1 MIKSDIEQKAK
12 LIALARALG
21 QEPDAQLVAEVEGY
35 AAFQAEIKE
44 NARLSIMQDL
54 QQAIAATKQ
63 QLVETLVQELP
74 AEFPQPPS
82 LEELEYF
89 LSESTAEDE
98 HDLDTATPQ
107 EISEPTSPTA
117 QPVAEQSLTDLVA
130 QSITQ
135 SVKKDSFQQPD
146 PQTVPADLVSITRK
160 LKYLEQWLGKIS
172 LAGPGGGAGSAQT
185 LDRAT
190 KLITNSYYEI
200 TTKDYYIGVNYNNPV
215 TIVLPT
221 VVNNGT
227 EYIIKDESGNAKHNP
242 ITVIGTVDNDIGGF
256 ILRISNGAVQLL
268 YRNGWRI
275 V

>member
-1 MIKSDIEQKAK
+1 MLKSEYKEKAK
-12 LIALARALG
+12 LIELARALG
-21 QEPDAQLVAEVEGY
+21 QEPDPTIVNDVKSYLD
-35 AAFQAEIKE
+35 FQKSIRE
-44 NARLSIMQDL
+44 NARSSILEDL
-54 QQAIAATKQ
+54 QKALNSLKQ
-63 QLVETLVQELP
+63 DIKPLDETN
-74 AEFPQPPS
+74 EFPRPPS
-82 LEELEYF
+82 LDDLEEF
-89 LSESTAEDE
+89 LTTIEEQSN
-98 HDLDTATPQ
+98 DLDSQTTQ
-107 EISEPTSPTA
+107 EISAPDTTESEPSQEPI
-117 QPVAEQSLTDLVA
+117 AEQSLADLA
-130 QSITQ
+130 ALSISQ
-135 SVKKDSFQQPD
+135 SVKDSFQQPD
-146 PQTVPADLVSITRK
+146 PEITSQDLSSIQRK
-160 LKYLEQWLGKIS
+160 IKYLEQWLGKIS

>member
-1 MIKSDIEQKAK
+1 MLKTELEQKAK
-12 LIALARALG
+12 LIELARALG
-21 QEPDAQLVAEVEGY
+21 QEPDPDLVAEV
-35 AAFQAEIKE
+35 AAYLEFQAELRESVRSGLERDLFNALQDSKQQIQNLIKE
-44 NARLSIMQDL
+44 TAVPYPEPPSLDDL
-54 QQAIAATKQ
+54 EKFITENTQE
-63 QLVETLVQELP
+63 ETHELVQE
-74 AEFPQPPS
+74 
-82 LEELEYF
+82 
-89 LSESTAEDE
+89 
-98 HDLDTATPQ
+98 TPQ
-107 EISEPTSPTA
+107 EIPTTSASSDTI
-117 QPVAEQSLTDLVA
+117 AEQSLADLA
-130 QSITQ
+130 AASI
-135 SVKKDSFQQPD
+135 SASIKRDSFQQPE
-146 PQTVPADLVSITRK
+146 PAASTDLVSLQRK
-160 LKYLEQWLGKIS
+160 VKYLEQWLGKIS

>member
-1 MIKSDIEQKAK
+1 MLKSDYEQKAK
-12 LIALARALG
+12 LIEFARALG
-21 QEPDAQLVAEVEGY
+21 QQPDQKLINEVQAY
-35 AAFQAEIKE
+35 LDFQKELRE
-44 NARLSIMQDL
+44 NARASIASDL
-54 QQAIAATKQ
+54 KEVLASLKQ
-63 QLVETLVQELP
+63 EVSAVVVED
-74 AEFPQPPS
+74 FPLPPS
-82 LEELEYF
+82 LDDLEQ
-89 LSESTAEDE
+89 LIESTTEE
-98 HDLDTATPQ
+98 QHDLDTETPQ
-107 EISEPTSPTA
+107 EISTTSSTA
-117 QPVAEQSLTDLVA
+117 APEQALAEQSLTDLVA

-146 PQTVPADLVSITRK
+146 PQTVPADLVAITRK

-256 ILRISNGAVQLL
+256 ILRISSGAVQLL

>member
-1 MIKSDIEQKAK
+1 
-12 LIALARALG
+12 
-21 QEPDAQLVAEVEGY
+21 
-35 AAFQAEIKE
+35 
-44 NARLSIMQDL
+44 
-54 QQAIAATKQ
+54 
-63 QLVETLVQELP
+63 LVQE
-74 AEFPQPPS
+74 
-82 LEELEYF
+82 
-89 LSESTAEDE
+89 
-98 HDLDTATPQ
+98 TPQ
-107 EISEPTSPTA
+107 EIPTTSASSDTI
-117 QPVAEQSLTDLVA
+117 AEQSLADLA
-130 QSITQ
+130 AASI
-135 SVKKDSFQQPD
+135 SASIKRDSFQQPE
-146 PQTVPADLVSITRK
+146 PAASTDLVSLQRK
-160 LKYLEQWLGKIS
+160 VKYLEQWLGKIS

>member
-1 MIKSDIEQKAK
+1 MLKTELEQKAK
-12 LIALARALG
+12 LIELARALG
-21 QEPDAQLVAEVEGY
+21 QEPDPDLVAEV
-35 AAFQAEIKE
+35 AAYLEFQAELRESVRSGLERDLFNALQDSKQQIQNLIKE
-44 NARLSIMQDL
+44 TAVLYPEPPSLDDL
-54 QQAIAATKQ
+54 EKFITENTQE
-63 QLVETLVQELP
+63 ETHELVQE
-74 AEFPQPPS
+74 
-82 LEELEYF
+82 
-89 LSESTAEDE
+89 
-98 HDLDTATPQ
+98 TPQ
-107 EISEPTSPTA
+107 EIPTTSASSDTI
-117 QPVAEQSLTDLVA
+117 AEQSLADLA
-130 QSITQ
+130 AASI
-135 SVKKDSFQQPD
+135 SASIKRDSFQQPE
-146 PQTVPADLVSITRK
+146 PAASTDLVSLQRK
-160 LKYLEQWLGKIS
+160 VKYLEQWLGKIS

-190 KLITNSYYEI
+190 KLITNSFYEI